1 MQGKINNEFISVLKY
16 KDKNYELF
24 VNDLVCNKF
33 GIAEL
38 FCKYFDEL
46 KSLNYINGYGLDVG
60 CGVGPIS
67 IFLADNGYKIDA
79 IEINGIACNLMKKN
93 IDKYGFNNY
102 INIIRSDFSTCSFL
116 SKYNFIVTNP
126 PLDIEILDYKINI
139 HNVLNSEINPK
150 DFEYLTNSW
159 KDKNNNDLLT
169 NIFIKSNEVLY
180 DDSKIIVIFIDL
192 YKNIYDYIINLSD
205 KFFYKIVYTIKDKIM
220 LKDVGI
226 PGNDFADAYILIFE
240 KMIKIK

>member
-1 MQGKINNEFISVLKY
+1 MQNKINNEFISILKC

-38 FCKYFDEL
+38 FCKHFDEL

-67 IFLADNGYKIDA
+67 IFLADSGYKIDG

-93 IDKYGFNNY
+93 IDKYGFNNS
-102 INIIRSDFSTCSFL
+102 INIIRNDFSTYSFE

-126 PLDIEILDYKINI
+126 PLDVEILDYKINI
-139 HNVLNSEINPK
+139 NDVLNSKISPK

-169 NIFIKSNEVLY
+169 NIFIKSNELLY

-192 YKNIYDYIINLSD
+192 YKDIFDYIINLSN
-205 KFFYKIVYTIKDKIM
+205 KFFYKIVYIIKDKII

-226 PGNDFADAYILIFE
+226 PKDDFVDSYIFVLE
-240 KMIKIK
+240 KNYQNQ